1 MPASTLL
8 RWNAP
13 QPAAVLDWQ
22 RRQEVFTRTNLTH
35 LYLTQTIA
43 AGSWTLMPTPTRLT
57 PGIDTADFA
66 ARVLMLS
73 ESQRLT
79 EARTYSIGPNTTGL
93 AVATASGSAPRERI
107 CASRAPS
114 PAGLMIFADPIG
126 SDIGRFVTAQGQD
139 VEVHTPIVAV
149 SWSMWDQEHSQ
160 VLGDACP
167 LTWVRRSS
175 ERGFIPLPPELTGI
189 WMTFYSARIA
199 DTPTIAP
206 DSVAAVSPYGEAIR
220 ADEAARADAV
230 VQHRNPD
237 LYGPL
242 TWHNELIMPSGT
254 TFDLHPKPGTAQDW
268 ASIVYTTWQI
278 MQQTGKNQLVKIT
291 RHAPPP
297 AARKKEKA
305 KERQRGQRSVG
316 DGAVR
321 VVDLAAAQ
329 RPAKANADQDAQA
342 SDGRRKPAWSCRWP
356 VPPYR
361 RMTCTNPYL
370 HHKLADDDLK
380 HHSHREDVMPFKIK
394 GPADKPLRV
403 KGGTTYTFDIDAPQ

>member
-1 MPASTLL
+1 
-8 RWNAP
+8 
-13 QPAAVLDWQ
+13 
-22 RRQEVFTRTNLTH
+22 
-35 LYLTQTIA
+35 
-43 AGSWTLMPTPTRLT
+43 MPTPSLHM

-66 ARVLMLS
+66 AQVLMLC

-79 EARTYSIGPNTTGL
+79 NARTYNIGADTTGL
-93 AVATASGSAPRERI
+93 AVATASGSAPRETI

-126 SDIGRFVTAQGQD
+126 SDIGRFVTAQGRH
-139 VEVHTPIVAV
+139 VEIHTPIVAV
-149 SWSMWDQEHSQ
+149 SWSIWGPEHSQ

-175 ERGFIPLPPELTGI
+175 EHGFIALPPELTGI
-189 WMTFYSARIA
+189 WMTFYSARIT
-199 DTPTIAP
+199 DTPA
-206 DSVAAVSPYGEAIR
+206 
-220 ADEAARADAV
+220 
-230 VQHRNPD
+230 
-237 LYGPL
+237 
-242 TWHNELIMPSGT
+242 LIVLSGT
-254 TFDLHPKPGTAQDW
+254 TFDPHPKPGTAQDW

-278 MQQTGKNQLVKIT
+278 MQQTGKNQLVEIT
-291 RHAPPP
+291 RHALPP
-297 AARKKEKA
+297 AARKKAKA
-305 KERQRGQRSVG
+305 HQRVRRPVG

-321 VVDLAAAQ
+321 IVDLAAAQ
-329 RPAKANADQDAQA
+329 RPAKPDADQDAEA

-370 HHKLADDDLK
+370 HHKLADDDLT

-403 KGGTTYTFDIDAPQ
+403 EGGSTYTFDTDAPQ